1 MADQARSAR
10 KKESS
15 SPAWVKRSPPEKR
28 NPGPSK
34 RAERSSSEAIRN
46 PKAARSEPSSRKPE
60 EQFQK
65 NKKATPSW
73 KPEVIPHTKKAEPY
87 SRRLD
92 EQKPPEKSILPQKKR
107 SGTGKMT
114 GHPLQKYEDLHSRKK
129 GAQLSRKPSGAPG
142 RKKSMHTVGQW
153 GKSPVRT

>member
-1 MADQARSAR
+1 MADQARSVR

-28 NPGPSK
+28 NQGPSK
-34 RAERSSSEAIRN
+34 RAERSSSEALRN
-46 PKAARSEPSSRKPE
+46 PKAARSEPYSRKPE

-65 NKKATPSW
+65 NKKATPSR
-73 KPEVIPHTKKAEPY
+73 KPEIIPQTKKAEPY
-87 SRRLD
+87 SRKPD
-92 EQKPPEKSILPQKKR
+92 EQKPPEKSIRPRKKK

-129 GAQLSRKPSGAPG
+129 GAQSFRKTSGAPG
-142 RKKSMHTVGQW
+142 SKKSTHTVGQW